1 MVFPGGRYMKTP
13 CGLKMAFEDRLYP
26 VLLPV
31 PEAYQHR
38 RGAETVRFL
47 RAHARRALALSAQ
60 KSGVALKNLEK
71 RKNGAPVPSRGVH
84 WSLTHKDAFV
94 GAVAAPEPV
103 GIDLEAIRPRSAAL
117 FARIAD
123 DRERALL
130 GTKDPRCFFRCWTA
144 KEAVLKAA
152 GDGLSGLSGCR
163 IHDVYD
169 ENRLTVTYKG
179 TPWKVEH
186 HFFKGHVAA
195 VTPGSLSVE
204 WVLVGDAFF
213 ETDGFL
219 QDTLPLFKNTQT
231 RD

>member
-1 MVFPGGRYMKTP
+1 MKKP
-13 CGLKMAFEDRLYP
+13 CVSKMAFEDRLYP

-38 RGAETVRFL
+38 RRAETVRFL
-47 RAHARRALALSAQ
+47 KAHARRALALSAR
-60 KSGVALKNLEK
+60 KSGVALENLEK
-71 RKNGAPVPSRGVH
+71 KENGAPVPSRGVH

-103 GIDLEAIRPRSAAL
+103 GIDLETIRPRSTAL

-123 DRERALL
+123 DREWALL

-163 IHDVYD
+163 IHDVFN
-169 ENRLTVTYKG
+169 ENRLTVIYKG

-186 HFFKGHVAA
+186 HFFKGHVASI
-195 VTPGSLSVE
+195 TLGSLPVE
-204 WVLVGDAFF
+204 WVLVEDAFF
-213 ETDGFL
+213 EPDVFL
-219 QDTLPLFKNTQT
+219 QDTHLPFKSSQT
-231 RD
+231 RG